1 MKKILLCI
9 PAFNGYEN
17 LLIEKLKNR
26 DFRVELFNYSEEKY
40 QKARKIKN
48 PFLRLWNNIY
58 LKRRGEDLKDKF
70 EAKIINKDLLK
81 MCKEYDYI
89 IKIGM
94 FFLDE
99 STLKI
104 LRSKGKYLILHHWD
118 VITKKYEAKFLQEE
132 KYFDKISSY
141 SKKDAEKYKIN
152 YLSNFYF
159 SQKISNSSINNE
171 VFTIMADFHGKLK
184 RKQFLEKVAKDLQEN
199 NIKYEF
205 ILVDKKGEESSLIKV
220 TKEVLSLEKV
230 MEKYSESKVILEY
243 VKVENEGCSTLRA
256 LDCLG
261 LKKKLITN
269 NKEIINEDYYN
280 KNNIF
285 IIDENNI
292 DIPIEFINSPY
303 EELPK
308 ELVEK
313 YYIDN
318 WLDEL
323 LKIN

>member
-1 MKKILLCI
+1 M
-9 PAFNGYEN
+9 
-17 LLIEKLKNR
+17 
-26 DFRVELFNYSEEKY
+26 
-40 QKARKIKN
+40 
-48 PFLRLWNNIY
+48 
-58 LKRRGEDLKDKF
+58 
-70 EAKIINKDLLK
+70 
-81 MCKEYDYI
+81 
-89 IKIGM
+89 
-94 FFLDE
+94 
-99 STLKI
+99 
-104 LRSKGKYLILHHWD
+104 
-118 VITKKYEAKFLQEE
+118 
-132 KYFDKISSY
+132 
-141 SKKDAEKYKIN
+141 
-152 YLSNFYF
+152 
-159 SQKISNSSINNE
+159 
-171 VFTIMADFHGKLK
+171 
-184 RKQFLEKVAKDLQEN
+184 
-199 NIKYEF
+199 
-205 ILVDKKGEESSLIKV
+205 KKGEESSLIKV